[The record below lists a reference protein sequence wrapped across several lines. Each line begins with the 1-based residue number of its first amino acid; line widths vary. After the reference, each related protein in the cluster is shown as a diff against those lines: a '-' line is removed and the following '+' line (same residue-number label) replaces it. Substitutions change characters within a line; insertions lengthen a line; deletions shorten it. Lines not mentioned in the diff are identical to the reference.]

1 MRFEVSFKRGR
12 FLARPK
18 RDDGFDFP
26 RAVLRGMRNLAGIM
40 RLQARFEIFRKPGV
54 TVQRIANA
62 HQDVY
67 IKKFSHDLCPASPLG
82 LRRDSP
88 ASPLGL
94 RRDSLPLQ
102 GRLVEAGGVEPPSGN
117 FQREV
122 STCIAVVL
130 NFASLDSQRR
140 DP

>member
-82 LRRDSP
+82 LRRDS
-88 ASPLGL
+88 
-94 RRDSLPLQ
+94 LPLQ

-130 NFASLDSQRR
+130 NFAPLDSQRR